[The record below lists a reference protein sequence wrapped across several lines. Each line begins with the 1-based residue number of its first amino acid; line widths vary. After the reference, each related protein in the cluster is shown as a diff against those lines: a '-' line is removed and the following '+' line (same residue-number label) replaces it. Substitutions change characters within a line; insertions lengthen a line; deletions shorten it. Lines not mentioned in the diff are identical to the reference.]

1 MRAHEELTKLAPSKM
16 DILDPAKS
24 DMEYLGACPPL
35 PGMGRKRTKKNEHLN
50 VVTMVSEFEVFKFV
64 APDGAL
70 LTDEAGRKTFSMLP
84 STAER
89 LAASMGATAKRV

>member
-24 DMEYLGACPPL
+24 DMEHLGACPPL

-64 APDGAL
+64 APDGVL
-70 LTDEAGRKTFSMLP
+70 FTDEAGRKTFSMLP

-89 LAASMGATAKRV
+89 LSASMGATAKRV